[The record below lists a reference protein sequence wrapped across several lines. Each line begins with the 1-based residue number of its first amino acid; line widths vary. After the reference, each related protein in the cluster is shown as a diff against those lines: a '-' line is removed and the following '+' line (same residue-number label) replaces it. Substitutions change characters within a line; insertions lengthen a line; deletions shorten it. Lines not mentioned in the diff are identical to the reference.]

1 MNFKDAKKLD
11 LGSTVKPNFN
21 KTFHEKHCE
30 TDSSELDDYTQL
42 TIQATIFPEYGA
54 SIALFC
60 FKEVEGCHA
69 VENFDIAI

>member
-1 MNFKDAKKLD
+1 MDIRTAKKLD

-30 TDSSELDDYTQL
+30 TDSSELDDNTQL
-42 TIQATIFPEYGA
+42 TIQAIIFPEHGA

-60 FKEVEGCHA
+60 FKEVEGSHA